1 MTNNPGVIVT
11 GGDFQAISVLRTLA
25 RKGVPVILLDSEYC
39 ISRFSRFKKRFF
51 KSPHLS
57 EKELYLDFLIELA
70 EKEDLKGWIIIPNS
84 DEAVYILSKYKDIL
98 EKYYKVPTP
107 SWEVINNLYIKKNTY
122 QVAAKNGIPTP
133 KTYYPENLD
142 ELLDLNLPFPVVLKP
157 SIRDNFYSKVKIKAF
172 LVNNKDELIK
182 AYKKLCSVIHSSEVL
197 VQEFIPGGA
206 NQLYSFCP
214 YFKEGKV
221 VSGIMAKRSRQH
233 PMDFGHATTFAELVD
248 IPEMQKIAEQFLS
261 LINYYGIAEVEFMK
275 DPQNGEYKL
284 LEVNPRIW
292 GWHSLAIAAGV
303 DLPYILYRDM
313 IGEKIEFTTPLKHL
327 KWVRLITDIPT
338 AFLEIINGRMK
349 IADYIT
355 SMKGKKEFA
364 VFSFSDPLPFLLEVV
379 MIPYLW
385 KKRGF

>member
-364 VFSFSDPLPFLLEVV
+364 YVMGDFLLRCDLEFYYSCTVRDKV
-379 MIPYLW
+379 
-385 KKRGF
+385 GT